1 MDRVKQQQKYVTE
14 LIQRFASYKPALGDI
29 EMQAITDH
37 EHGHY
42 QVMSVGWDNNERV
55 HDCVMHI
62 DLKDGKVWI
71 QHNATDVDIAEEL
84 LEQGLSKSEIVL
96 GMHPS
101 KLRQYTGYAVN

>member
-1 MDRVKQQQKYVTE
+1 MDRIKQQQKSVTE
-14 LIQRFASYKPALGDI
+14 LITRFASYKPAFGDV

-42 QVMSVGWDNNERV
+42 QVMSIGWEKEERV

-62 DLKDGKVWI
+62 DIKDGKIWI

-84 LEQGLSKSEIVL
+84 VEQGLSKAEIVL
-96 GMHPS
+96 AMHPTR
-101 KLRQYTGYAVN
+101 LRAYTGYAVN

>member
-1 MDRVKQQQKYVTE
+1 MDRIKQQQASVTE
-14 LIQRFASYKPALGDI
+14 LITRFASYKPAFGDV

-42 QVMSVGWDNNERV
+42 QVMSIGWKKEERV

-62 DLKDGKVWI
+62 DIKDGKIWI

-84 LEQGLSKSEIVL
+84 VEQGLSKAEIVL
-96 GMHPS
+96 AMHPTR
-101 KLRQYTGYAVN
+101 LRAYTGYAVN

>member
-1 MDRVKQQQKYVTE
+1 MDRMKQQQESVTE
-14 LIQRFASYKPALGDI
+14 LITRFASYKPAFGDV

-42 QVMSVGWDNNERV
+42 QVMSIGWEKEERV

-62 DLKDGKVWI
+62 DIKDGKIWI

-84 LEQGLSKSEIVL
+84 VEQGLSKAEIVL
-96 GMHPS
+96 AMHPTR
-101 KLRQYTGYAVN
+101 LRAYTGYAVN